1 MKNLMIQIENKFSA
15 KGLLKLIFV
24 VLIFLISCY
33 KGLGQV
39 INSTTYPVTN
49 TSGQSINSY
58 TSLGTLLSTGS
69 DDGNSSLTNIGFNF
83 WFNGVTYSQFGVNAN
98 GHLKL
103 GSVITGNR
111 FNNNLADGVED
122 PKIAP
127 FWDDL
132 TTGSNGY
139 VRYGLNGIAPNRS
152 LVIEWKT
159 NLYVNSSS
167 VSQNAPMVFQAILS
181 ENTGRIQF
189 IYSGTI
195 ASGGTYSIGFS
206 SSGSSIVSIASATN
220 SATYGSDPNN
230 TQSTA
235 IVAGRSYS
243 FTPTSMGV
251 PTTAI
256 NASTQT
262 ICSTATATLSGNT
275 PVIGIGSWSVVS
287 GPNTLTSQFS
297 NVSNPNAIFTPAG
310 GAGSYVI
317 RWTISNSSFTPSTAD
332 ATITVNAEA
341 FTQVG
346 STNTFCI
353 DNQNTITT
361 ASVNSGQFVVVDII
375 RGFNYTFSVGNV
387 FATNENLTVLDA
399 ISNDNLTPSLS
410 ASGASGASIT
420 WTATFSGQVKI
431 RLTSGNCSNLA
442 GGALTLRINS
452 IGNTQDSQTAFGTDQ
467 WIGHIY
473 NWTGSAPPGGT
484 SPNTPTNSVPFDN
497 ANYVG
502 YYNVP
507 TETFVEGFG
516 GNYACFP
523 VLSNGAIRTNIYT
536 EQYAVRY
543 RMRST
548 KTGCYLINFNGDDGI
563 RIYVDG
569 VKVFDAWIVQAPTV
583 YQNVLV
589 NLSGSSEI
597 VFDFFENFIQN
608 ECNFTITPF
617 VPSANT
623 ISSTST
629 SVCSGI
635 VPSLIDGSP
644 FVYNGSTAN
653 PSMSFQWQL
662 STDGINFT
670 NISGA
675 TSEDYTPVAQTTTV
689 NTNRFF
695 RRALIGSTQGPN
707 SCLSYSNIFTLVTTV
722 TPTVA
727 TNTSTQTICA
737 TGTAILSGNSPIVG
751 TGLWSVVSGPSTI
764 VSQFSNAS
772 SPTAQFTPAG
782 GAGSYVIR
790 WTISNSPC
798 TASIANATIT
808 VTAAPTTATNTSTR
822 TICVSGTATL
832 AGNTP
837 TVGTGSW
844 NVVSGPSVL
853 VSQFSNASSPTAI
866 FTPAGGAGAYVVR
879 WTISSG
885 SCSTSANAT
894 VTVSGAPNVATNTST
909 QTICATGTAIL
920 SGNSPIVGT
929 GLWSVVSGP
938 STIVSQ
944 FSNASSPTAQFTP
957 AGGAGSYVIRWTI
970 SNSLCTAS
978 IANATITVTAAPTT
992 ATNTSTQTI
1001 CATATA
1007 LLSGNTPTVGTGSWN
1022 VVSGPSVLVS
1032 QFSNAS
1038 SPTAVFTPAGGA
1050 GVYVVRWTI
1059 SNTTCSTSANATIT
1073 VISGTAAGT
1082 VIGGSTICSGS
1093 TSGLLTLS
1101 GHTGT
1106 VIRWESSVSPFSTWI
1121 PIVNTATTYT
1131 SGNITQETRFRAVVQ
1146 NNSCSILNAAFTTVT
1161 LGNTSTWN
1169 GSSWSNGIPLSST
1182 VAIIA
1187 GNYVS
1192 AINGGDINACSLT
1205 INSGD
1210 VVISSG
1216 NTVSLFGALNVISGS
1231 FTLENNANLLQS
1243 TDVSNS
1249 GNIIVKRNTAPLMR
1263 LDYILWSSP
1272 VANQKLLAFSPNTL
1286 VNRFYTYDASTDKY
1300 APVASPSTTNFEPGI
1315 GYLIRVSNT
1324 HPTTPTIFGGQFTG
1338 VANNG
1343 TVNLPV
1349 TNATYNAIGNP
1360 YPSTINA
1367 NAFIAQNGITEA
1379 LYFWRKTNNSNNSSY
1394 ATYTTAG
1401 GVCNLGG
1408 DSLALTPNGI
1418 IAVGSGFIVKATSTN
1433 ITCNNAMRVSNS
1445 NAPFLRTF
1453 DERNRIW
1460 LNLSSVS
1467 GAFYQTMVAY
1477 MPNATSNVDAAID
1490 GRFLNDTPNAL
1501 TSLIDGQEYT
1511 IQGRALPFDGSDTV
1525 LLGFKA
1531 KTAENYTITLSNF
1544 DGLFSS
1550 NQSVF
1555 IKDNNSNTIHDLKS
1569 GPYTFASEAGTFN
1582 TRFEIVYQ
1590 NNSLSTQT
1598 PSFNEKSIVVYKQN
1612 QEVVVNSGSVQMSNV
1627 AIYDIRGR
1635 LLIAK
1640 DKINASE
1647 VKLYTGTTKQVLIVK
1662 ITSDTNEIVTKKII
1676 N

>member
-1 MKNLMIQIENKFSA
+1 MIKLMIQKENKFSA

-39 INSTTYPVTN
+39 INSTSYRVTT
-49 TSGQSINSY
+49 TSGQSLNSY
-58 TSLGTLLSTGS
+58 TNLGTLLSTGS
-69 DDGNSSLTNIGFNF
+69 DDGNSSLANIGFNF
-83 WFNGVTYSQFGVNAN
+83 WFNGVTYTQFGVNAN

-111 FNNNLADGVED
+111 FNNNLADGVQD

-159 NLYVNSSS
+159 NLYVNSSR
-167 VSQNAPMVFQAILS
+167 VSQNAPMVFQVILS

-235 IVAGRSYS
+235 IVAGRLYS

-251 PTTAI
+251 PTPAT

-275 PVIGIGSWSVVS
+275 PVIGTGSWSVVS
-287 GPNTLTSQFS
+287 GPSTLTSQFS
-297 NVSNPNAIFTPAG
+297 NVSNPNAIFTPTG

-317 RWTISNSSFTPSTAD
+317 RWTISNSPFTPSTAN
-332 ATITVNAEA
+332 ATITVNAEV

-346 STNTFCI
+346 STNTFCL

-361 ASVNSGQFVVVDII
+361 ASVNSGQFVVVDIV
-375 RGFNYTFSVGNV
+375 RGFNYTFSVENV
-387 FATNENLTVLDA
+387 FAANENLTVLDA
-399 ISNDNLTPSLS
+399 ISNSNLTPSVA

-420 WTATFSGQVKI
+420 WTATFSGQIKLQ
-431 RLTSGNCSNLA
+431 LTSNNCSSSV
-442 GGALTLRINS
+442 GGALTLIINS

-484 SPNTPTNSVPFDN
+484 SPNTPTNSAPFDSSS
-497 ANYVG
+497 YVG

-523 VLSNGAIRTNIYT
+523 VLSNGVVRTNIYT

-583 YQNVLV
+583 YQNLLV

-617 VPSANT
+617 DPSANT

-629 SVCSGI
+629 SVCSNI

-689 NTNRFF
+689 NVNRFF
-695 RRALIGSTQGPN
+695 RRALIGSTLGPN

-727 TNTSTQTICA
+727 TNASTQTICA
-737 TGTAILSGNSPIVG
+737 TGTATLSGNSPIVG
-751 TGLWSVVSGPSTI
+751 TGLWSVVSGPSTL

-772 SPTAQFTPAG
+772 SPTAVFTPAG
-782 GAGSYVIR
+782 GAGSYIIR

-808 VTAAPTTATNTSTR
+808 VTAAPTTATNTST
-822 TICVSGTATL
+822 
-832 AGNTP
+832 
-837 TVGTGSW
+837 
-844 NVVSGPSVL
+844 
-853 VSQFSNASSPTAI
+853 
-866 FTPAGGAGAYVVR
+866 
-879 WTISSG
+879 
-885 SCSTSANAT
+885 
-894 VTVSGAPNVATNTST
+894 
-909 QTICATGTAIL
+909 
-920 SGNSPIVGT
+920 
-929 GLWSVVSGP
+929 
-938 STIVSQ
+938 
-944 FSNASSPTAQFTP
+944 
-957 AGGAGSYVIRWTI
+957 
-970 SNSLCTAS
+970 
-978 IANATITVTAAPTT
+978 
-992 ATNTSTQTI
+992 QTI

-1007 LLSGNTPTVGTGSWN
+1007 SLSGNTATVGTGSWN

-1050 GVYVVRWTI
+1050 GSYIIRWTI

-1073 VISGTAAGT
+1073 VISGTVAGT

-1093 TSGLLTLS
+1093 SSGLLTLS
-1101 GHTGT
+1101 GHSET
-1106 VIRWESSVSPFSTWI
+1106 VIRWESSVSPFSTWT
-1121 PIVNTATTYT
+1121 PIANTATTYT
-1131 SGNITQETRFRAVVQ
+1131 SGNLTQETRFRAVVQ
-1146 NNSCSILNAAFTTVT
+1146 NGSCTILNSASTSVNM
-1161 LGNTSTWN
+1161 GNTSTWN
-1169 GSSWSNGIPLSST
+1169 GNFWSNGIPVSST

-1205 INSGD
+1205 INSGN

-1216 NTVSLFGALNVISGS
+1216 NTVSLFGALNVISGR

-1243 TDVSNS
+1243 TDVTNS

-1263 LDYILWSSP
+1263 QDYILWSSP
-1272 VANQKLLAFSPNTL
+1272 VANQKLLAFSANTL

-1315 GYLIRVSNT
+1315 SYLIRVPNT
-1324 HPTTPTIFGGQFTG
+1324 HPATPTIFGGQFTG

-1349 TNATYNAIGNP
+1349 TNATYNAVGNP

-1367 NAFIAQNGITEA
+1367 NVFMAQNGISEA
-1379 LYFWRKTNNSNNSSY
+1379 LYFWRKTNNSNSSSY
-1394 ATYTTAG
+1394 ATYTSAG
-1401 GVCNLGG
+1401 GVSNLGG

-1418 IAVGSGFIVKATSTN
+1418 IAVGQGFIVKSTN
-1433 ITCNNAMRVSNS
+1433 SNITFNNTMRVSNT

-1467 GAFYQTMVAY
+1467 GAFYQTMVSY

-1501 TSLIDGQEYT
+1501 TSLIEGQEYT

-1555 IKDNNSNTIHDLKS
+1555 IKDKLAKIIHDLKS
-1569 GPYTFASEAGTFN
+1569 GPYAFASEAGTFN

-1590 NNSLSTQT
+1590 NSSLSTQA
-1598 PSFNEKSIVVYKQN
+1598 PSFNENNVVVYKKD
-1612 QEVVVNSGSVQMSNV
+1612 QEVFVNSGLAQMSNV
-1627 AIYDIRGR
+1627 SIYDIRGR
-1635 LLIAK
+1635 LLVTK

-1647 VKLYTGTTKQVLIVK
+1647 AKLFTGATKQVLIVK
-1662 ITSDTNEIVTKKII
+1662 ITSDTNGIVTKKII